1 MQSKGE
7 IDSFVENHTTTTVSF
22 NVSMKAV
29 QLNRMMQSGLDKAFK
44 LDGHMPLTNMHAFD
58 SNMRIRKYEFPEEIV
73 NDYFPIRLG
82 LYHDR
87 KEAIECSKEYSAE
100 LIRSKAKFIENVVD
114 GSLDLVRGN
123 KSKKDTVHQLEELE
137 FAPMGTL
144 ENILTRSRA
153 STRLDLGSASD
164 NVEDELSLSEGD
176 ELKQY
181 DYLLNMPLSSL
192 TVERIQSLQEEAN
205 KTEKELASIRDATAE
220 DLWHGDLDK
229 LDEYLHK
236 KMKH

>member
-7 IDSFVENHTTTTVSF
+7 IDSFRENHTTTTVSF
-22 NVSMKAV
+22 IVSMKSV
-29 QLNRMMQSGLDKAFK
+29 QLNRMTKAGLNNVFK

-58 SNMRIRKYEFPEEIV
+58 SNMRMRKYEFPEEIV
-73 NDYFPIRLG
+73 DDYFPTRLG

-114 GSLDLVRGN
+114 GRVDLIRGN
-123 KSKKDTVHQLEELE
+123 KSKMDTVQQLEELE

-144 ENILTRSRA
+144 ENILTRSQA
-153 STRLDLGSASD
+153 SQKLNLGSTSNDGEEAAP
-164 NVEDELSLSEGD
+164 LSEGD

-192 TVERIQSLQEEAN
+192 TVEKIESLQAEAN
-205 KTEKELASIRDATAE
+205 KTEKELASIQGATAE
-220 DLWHGDLDK
+220 DLWRGDLDK
-229 LDEYLHK
+229 LDEYLRK